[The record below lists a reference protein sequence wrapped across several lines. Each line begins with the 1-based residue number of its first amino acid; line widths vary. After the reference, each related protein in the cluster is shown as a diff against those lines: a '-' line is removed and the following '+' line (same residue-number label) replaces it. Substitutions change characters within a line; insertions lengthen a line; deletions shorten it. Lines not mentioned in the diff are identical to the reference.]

1 MEMIAEILSRSNS
14 PRQLDRIQQTDS
26 LCKHLGNHFSYDKE
40 TGQTN
45 SVGAHALF
53 MRTIAGRVHNAGA
66 RKVRLCV
73 RLKPW
78 LVKPRIRIDAL
89 PLAKQQNR
97 TE

>member
-1 MEMIAEILSRSNS
+1 MRSEYYPN
-14 PRQLDRIQQTDS
+14 
-26 LCKHLGNHFSYDKE
+26 
-40 TGQTN
+40 
-45 SVGAHALF
+45 VGAHALF

-97 TE
+97 TERQRNVNDYVEPCFLQIKKPRIKVFKY